1 MSRPADPKAR
11 NALIGAARAEF
22 ARRGVK
28 GARIGDITAACG
40 LSKGAFYLHFP
51 SKEALFGGLVE
62 AFLGE
67 LERVGQERVAC
78 LERFRAEHGAPSPAD
93 VTART
98 ARYQDFLRLQA
109 EQDRHM
115 LELMWS
121 SREVLTALIVGS
133 QGTSFESVMWDVVD
147 REVDRISEEFRH
159 LWGCAMDTPDVEPR
173 LFGSFVVGTYLLLA
187 RQMGRLTQKPDLATW
202 ASSLQRLMYEGTAP
216 REPLSAAARVADP
229 VAVSART
236 PPAPSTRRRH
246 ARAANPH
253 RPLRKRP

>member
-22 ARRGVK
+22 ARKGLK
-28 GARIGDITAACG
+28 GARIGDITAASG

-51 SKEALFGGLVE
+51 SKEALFGSLVK

-67 LERVGQERVAC
+67 LERVSQKRGEC
-78 LERFRAEHGAPSPAD
+78 LERFHAQHGPPGPAD
-93 VTART
+93 VAART
-98 ARYQDFLRLQA
+98 ERYQDFLRMEA
-109 EQDRHM
+109 EQDLEM

-121 SREVLTALIVGS
+121 SREVLTALIVGC
-133 QGTSFESVMWDVVD
+133 QGTSFESVMWDLVD
-147 REVDRISEEFRH
+147 REVDRIAREYGH
-159 LWGCAMDTPDVEPR
+159 LWGCGAEGSDVDPR

-216 REPLSAAARVADP
+216 REPLSAAAFVAGP
-229 VAVSART
+229 VSVSART
-236 PPAPSTRRRH
+236 PPTPSTRRRH

-253 RPLRKRP
+253 RPPRKRP